1 MVHFVGAGPGATDL
15 ITVRGKELLEKA
27 DVIVYAGSLVNH
39 DLLSHAKS
47 GCQIHDSAHMT
58 LDEIIDVLQK
68 AEKEGLCSV
77 RLHTG
82 DPSIYGAIREQ
93 IDRLEELGIDYDIC
107 PGVSSFCAAAASLR
121 EEYTVPAVSQ
131 TVIISRAAGRTPV
144 PEKESLVSLSS
155 HGATMILFLS
165 AGMSG
170 EVSRDLIKGG
180 MRLDTPV
187 ALVYKAS
194 WPDEEVIRCTLET
207 LPKIAEESGIK
218 KTALIVVGDF
228 LGEAGEVSRLYS
240 PDFSTGFRKAKP

>member
-1 MVHFVGAGPGATDL
+1 
-15 ITVRGKELLEKA
+15 
-27 DVIVYAGSLVNH
+27 
-39 DLLSHAKS
+39 
-47 GCQIHDSAHMT
+47 
-58 LDEIIDVLQK
+58 
-68 AEKEGLCSV
+68 
-77 RLHTG
+77 
-82 DPSIYGAIREQ
+82 
-93 IDRLEELGIDYDIC
+93 
-107 PGVSSFCAAAASLR
+107 
-121 EEYTVPAVSQ
+121 
-131 TVIISRAAGRTPV
+131 
-144 PEKESLVSLSS
+144 
-155 HGATMILFLS
+155 MILFLS

-180 MRLDTPV
+180 MRPDTPV